1 MPIKEGER
9 RGLLKNNEKGC
20 YREKKKNHV
29 RMSTFL
35 CSVEG
40 RTSRRVLLD
49 S

>member
-1 MPIKEGER
+1 MPIKEGAK
-9 RGLLKNNEKGC
+9 RGLLKNNEKEC
-20 YREKKKNHV
+20 YREKKNHV